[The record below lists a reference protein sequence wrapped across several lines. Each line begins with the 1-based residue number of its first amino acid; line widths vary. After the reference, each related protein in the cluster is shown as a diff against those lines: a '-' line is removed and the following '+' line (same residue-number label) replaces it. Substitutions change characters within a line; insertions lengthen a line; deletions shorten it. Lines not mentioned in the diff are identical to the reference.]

1 MKRKTLFFFSILAPI
16 VAYSQ
21 LSYLPDYS
29 WGGKIG
35 GTGFD
40 NAGHVTTD
48 LYGDVIVDG
57 RFSGA
62 CDFDI
67 SSAVNSVSSTGSTD
81 AFIAK
86 YSQSG
91 SLKWIKS
98 FTSNTPMEDAPY
110 INSSV
115 TDSSGNIYITG
126 HFNGSADFDP
136 SPTGTKILTS
146 NGDAD
151 IFIAKYD
158 RNGILVWAG
167 NIGGAEYDRGF
178 GITIDSQDRL
188 YVTGSFRTTADFDIT
203 SGVFNMSSE
212 YIDASFIIKMNKD
225 GQIIWGKATQG
236 MGSDVGKSVA
246 VDSSFN
252 VFVSGDNMGT
262 NDFDPSPNGVF
273 NLTSTFSGQA
283 YLLKLDSDGNF
294 VNAGV
299 TIAPP
304 STTQSNLARTQ
315 KLKIDNN
322 NNVIVTGTFY
332 GTADFN
338 FGSADNSMTSYG
350 IYGMN
355 DAFVLKVDN
364 NLNYLWATKLGV
376 QFADGANGL
385 AIDQNNNILTTGY
398 FEGIIVND
406 YSGRYGEEVFVWALD
421 PAGNQ
426 IDLEDYIG
434 PGSGDIGN
442 DITVDK
448 AGNIYVCGIFDTRL
462 KDANVFD
469 YQSYG
474 NNREGFI
481 VKLGSTQVTQ
491 PAIVP
496 PTAVQDSFSP
506 IGSSPFILNVLAND
520 QGLSGTPL
528 IKIVSSPLNGI
539 LNVNSG
545 SVTYTPNGSSWMND
559 SFSYTVEN
567 GNGLVSNV
575 AKVDL
580 INGNLNVQEADLSRQ
595 VKLYPNPAHTTLSV
609 ISDSEI
615 LSAEVFDLS
624 GKKLLEVKGTYPI
637 DVSSLSTGNYILHAK
652 SKNGKIIRQTFIK
665 K

>member
-1 MKRKTLFFFSILAPI
+1 MKRKTLFFISIFAPI
-16 VAYSQ
+16 IAYSQ
-21 LSYLPDYS
+21 LSYLPAYS

-40 NAGHVTTD
+40 TASHVITD

-57 RFSGA
+57 RFSGTS
-62 CDFDI
+62 DFDI
-67 SSAVNSVSSTGSTD
+67 SSAVSNFSSTGSTN

-86 YSQSG
+86 YSQNG
-91 SLKWIKS
+91 SLKWVKS
-98 FTSNTPMEDAPY
+98 FSSNTPLEDAPY
-110 INSSV
+110 INSSA
-115 TDSSGNIYITG
+115 TDSSGNIYVTG
-126 HFNGSADFDP
+126 HFSGSADFDP

-158 RNGILVWAG
+158 RNGIFVWAG
-167 NIGGAEYDRGF
+167 NVGGAEYDRGF
-178 GITIDSQDRL
+178 GISVDSQDRV
-188 YVTGSFRTTADFDIT
+188 YVTGSFSTTADFDIT
-203 SGVFNMSSE
+203 SGVYNLTSE
-212 YIDASFIIKMNKD
+212 YIDSTFIIKMDKD

-236 MGSDVGKSVA
+236 MGSDVGTSVA
-246 VDSSFN
+246 VDSNFN
-252 VFVSGDNMGT
+252 VFVSGNNMGT
-262 NDFDPSPNGVF
+262 NDFDPSPTGIF
-273 NLTSTFSGQA
+273 ELTSTFSGQA

-294 VNAGV
+294 VNAAV

-315 KLKIDNN
+315 RVKVDSN
-322 NNVIVTGTFY
+322 NNVIITGTFY

-338 FGSADNSMTSYG
+338 FGTADNSMTSYG
-350 IYGMN
+350 IYGLN

-376 QFADGANGL
+376 QFADGVNGL

-421 PAGNQ
+421 PFGNQ

-448 AGNIYVCGIFDTRL
+448 AGNVYVCGIFDTRL

-481 VKLGSTQVTQ
+481 VKLGSTQVMQ

-496 PTAVQDSFSP
+496 PTAVQDSFTPS
-506 IGSSPFILNVLAND
+506 GSGSFALNVLSND
-520 QGLSGTPL
+520 QGLSGTNL
-528 IKIVSSPLNGI
+528 IKIVSSPMYGTV
-539 LNVNSG
+539 NVNSG
-545 SVTYTPNGSSWMND
+545 AVTYTPNGSSWMND
-559 SFSYTVEN
+559 SFSYTFEN
-567 GNGLVSNV
+567 SNGLVSNV
-575 AKVDL
+575 ATVSVL
-580 INGNLNVQEADLSRQ
+580 NGNLSIDEANAVQQ
-595 VKLYPNPAHTTLSV
+595 IKIYPNPADTKLSV

-615 LSAEVFDLS
+615 LIIEIFDLS
-624 GKKLLEVKGTYPI
+624 GKKLLEVRGTHSVN
-637 DVSSLSTGNYILHAK
+637 VSSLSTGSYIIYAK
-652 SKNGKIIRQTFIK
+652 SKNGKTIREKFIK

>member
-1 MKRKTLFFFSILAPI
+1 MKRKTLFFISIFAPI
-16 VAYSQ
+16 IAYSQ
-21 LSYLPDYS
+21 LSYLPAYS

-40 NAGHVTTD
+40 TAGHVTTD

-62 CDFDI
+62 SDFDI
-67 SSAVNSVSSTGSTD
+67 SSTVSNLSSTGSTD

-86 YSQSG
+86 YSQNG
-91 SLKWIKS
+91 SLKWVKS
-98 FTSNTPMEDAPY
+98 FSSNTPLEDAPY
-110 INSSV
+110 INSSA
-115 TDSSGNIYITG
+115 TDSSGNIYVTG
-126 HFNGSADFDP
+126 HFSGSADFDP

-158 RNGILVWAG
+158 RNGIFVWAG
-167 NIGGAEYDRGF
+167 NVGGAEYDRGF
-178 GITIDSQDRL
+178 GISVDSQDRV

-203 SGVFNMSSE
+203 SGVYNLTSE
-212 YIDASFIIKMNKD
+212 YIDSTFIIKMNKD

-236 MGSDVGKSVA
+236 MGSDVGTSVA
-246 VDSSFN
+246 VDSNFN
-252 VFVSGDNMGT
+252 VFVSGNNMGT
-262 NDFDPSPNGVF
+262 NDFDPSPTGIF
-273 NLTSTFSGQA
+273 ELTSIFSGQA
-283 YLLKLDSDGNF
+283 YLLKLDNDGNF

-299 TIAPP
+299 TIAPASP
-304 STTQSNLARTQ
+304 TQSNLARTQ
-315 KLKIDNN
+315 RVKVDSN
-322 NNVIVTGTFY
+322 NNVIITGTFY

-338 FGSADNSMTSYG
+338 FGAADNSMTSYG
-350 IYGMN
+350 IYGLN

-385 AIDQNNNILTTGY
+385 AIDQNNNILATGY

-421 PAGNQ
+421 PSGNQ

-448 AGNIYVCGIFDTRL
+448 AGNVYVCGIFDTRL

-496 PTAVQDSFSP
+496 PTAVQDSFTPS
-506 IGSSPFILNVLAND
+506 GSGSFALNVLAND
-520 QGLSGTPL
+520 QGLSGINL
-528 IKIVSSPLNGI
+528 IKIVSSPVYGTV
-539 LNVNSG
+539 NVNSG
-545 SVTYTPNGSSWMND
+545 AVTYTPNGSSWMND

-567 GNGLVSNV
+567 SNGLVSNV
-575 AKVDL
+575 ATVSL
-580 INGNLNVQEADLSRQ
+580 LNGNLSIDEANAVQQ
-595 VKLYPNPAHTTLSV
+595 IKIYPNPADTTLSV

-615 LSAEVFDLS
+615 LIIEIFDLS
-624 GKKLLEVKGTYPI
+624 GKKLLEVKGTHLV
-637 DVSSLSTGNYILHAK
+637 DLSSLSTGSYIIYAK
-652 SKNGKIIRQTFIK
+652 SKNGKTIREKFIK

>member
-1 MKRKTLFFFSILAPI
+1 MKRKTLFFISIFAPI
-16 VAYSQ
+16 IAYSQ
-21 LSYLPDYS
+21 LSYLPAYS

-40 NAGHVTTD
+40 TAGHVTTD

-62 CDFDI
+62 SDFDI
-67 SSAVNSVSSTGSTD
+67 SSVVNNLSSTGSTD

-86 YSQSG
+86 YSQNG
-91 SLKWIKS
+91 SLKWVKS
-98 FTSNTPMEDAPY
+98 FSSNTPLEDAPY
-110 INSSV
+110 INSSA
-115 TDSSGNIYITG
+115 TDSSGNIYVTG

-136 SPTGTKILTS
+136 SPTGTKMLTS

-158 RNGILVWAG
+158 RNGIFVWAG
-167 NIGGAEYDRGF
+167 NVGGAEYDRGF
-178 GITIDSQDRL
+178 GISVDSQDRV
-188 YVTGSFRTTADFDIT
+188 YVTGSFSTTADFDIT
-203 SGVFNMSSE
+203 SGVYNLTSE
-212 YIDASFIIKMNKD
+212 YIDSTFIIKMNKD

-236 MGSDVGKSVA
+236 MGSDVGTSVA
-246 VDSSFN
+246 VDSNFN
-252 VFVSGDNMGT
+252 VFVSGNNLGT
-262 NDFDPSPNGVF
+262 NDFDPSPTGIF
-273 NLTSTFSGQA
+273 ELTSTFSGQA

-299 TIAPP
+299 TIAPASP
-304 STTQSNLARTQ
+304 TQSNLARTQ
-315 KLKIDNN
+315 RVKVDSN
-322 NNVIVTGTFY
+322 NNVIITGTFY

-338 FGSADNSMTSYG
+338 FGAADNSMTSYG
-350 IYGMN
+350 IYGLN

-421 PAGNQ
+421 PSGNQ

-448 AGNIYVCGIFDTRL
+448 AGNVYVCGIFDTRL
-462 KDANVFD
+462 KDANIFD

-496 PTAVQDSFSP
+496 PTAVQDSFTPS
-506 IGSSPFILNVLAND
+506 GSGSFALNVLAND
-520 QGLSGTPL
+520 QGLSGTNL
-528 IKIVSSPLNGI
+528 IKIVSSPVYGTV
-539 LNVNSG
+539 NVNG
-545 SVTYTPNGSSWMND
+545 GAVTYTPNGSSWMND

-567 GNGLVSNV
+567 SNGLVSNV
-575 AKVDL
+575 ATVSL
-580 INGNLNVQEADLSRQ
+580 LNGNLSIDEANAVQQ
-595 VKLYPNPAHTTLSV
+595 IKIYPNPADTTLSV

-615 LSAEVFDLS
+615 LIIEIFDLS
-624 GKKLLEVKGTYPI
+624 GKKLLEVKGTHLV
-637 DVSSLSTGNYILHAK
+637 DLSSLSTGSYIIYAK
-652 SKNGKIIRQTFIK
+652 SKNGKTIREKFIK

>member
-1 MKRKTLFFFSILAPI
+1 MKRKTLFFISIFAPI
-16 VAYSQ
+16 IAYSQ
-21 LSYLPDYS
+21 LSYLPAYS

-40 NAGHVTTD
+40 TAGHVTTD

-62 CDFDI
+62 SDFDI
-67 SSAVNSVSSTGSTD
+67 SSVVNNLSSTGSTD

-86 YSQSG
+86 YSQNG
-91 SLKWIKS
+91 SLKWVKS
-98 FTSNTPMEDAPY
+98 FSSNTPLEDAPY
-110 INSSV
+110 INSSA
-115 TDSSGNIYITG
+115 TDSSGNIYVTG
-126 HFNGSADFDP
+126 HFSGSADFDP

-158 RNGILVWAG
+158 RNGIFVWAG
-167 NIGGAEYDRGF
+167 NVGGAEYDRGF
-178 GITIDSQDRL
+178 GISVDSQDRV
-188 YVTGSFRTTADFDIT
+188 YVTGSFSTTADFDIT
-203 SGVFNMSSE
+203 SGVYNLTSE
-212 YIDASFIIKMNKD
+212 YIDSTFIIKMNKD

-236 MGSDVGKSVA
+236 MGSDVGTSVA
-246 VDSSFN
+246 VDSNFN
-252 VFVSGDNMGT
+252 VFVSGNNLGT
-262 NDFDPSPNGVF
+262 NDFDPSPTGIF
-273 NLTSTFSGQA
+273 ELTSTFSGQA

-299 TIAPP
+299 TIAPASP
-304 STTQSNLARTQ
+304 TQSNLARTQ
-315 KLKIDNN
+315 RVKVDSN
-322 NNVIVTGTFY
+322 NNVIITGTFY

-338 FGSADNSMTSYG
+338 FGAADNSMTSYG
-350 IYGMN
+350 IYGLN

-421 PAGNQ
+421 PSGNQ

-448 AGNIYVCGIFDTRL
+448 AGNVYVCGIFDTRL
-462 KDANVFD
+462 KDANIFD

-496 PTAVQDSFSP
+496 PTAVQDSFTPS
-506 IGSSPFILNVLAND
+506 GSGSFALNVLAND
-520 QGLSGTPL
+520 QGLSGTNL
-528 IKIVSSPLNGI
+528 IKIVSSPVYGTV
-539 LNVNSG
+539 NVNSG
-545 SVTYTPNGSSWMND
+545 AVTYTPNGSSWMND

-567 GNGLVSNV
+567 SNGLVSNV
-575 AKVDL
+575 ATVSL
-580 INGNLNVQEADLSRQ
+580 LNGNLSIDEANAVQQ
-595 VKLYPNPAHTTLSV
+595 IKIYPNPADTTLSV

-615 LSAEVFDLS
+615 LIIEIFDLS
-624 GKKLLEVKGTYPI
+624 GKKLLEVKGTHLV
-637 DVSSLSTGNYILHAK
+637 DLSSLSTGSYIIYAK
-652 SKNGKIIRQTFIK
+652 SKNGKTIREKFIK